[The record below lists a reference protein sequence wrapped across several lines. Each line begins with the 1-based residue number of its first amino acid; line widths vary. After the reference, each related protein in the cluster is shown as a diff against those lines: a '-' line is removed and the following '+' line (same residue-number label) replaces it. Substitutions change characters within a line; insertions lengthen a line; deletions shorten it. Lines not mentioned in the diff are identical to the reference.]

1 VSEQTIPSEV
11 VTVEGALRY
20 RPFTVRS
27 KCSNDEK
34 DQDRVEVKD
43 APSALFATV
52 CDGATQSMRS
62 AEAAEIIS
70 SNPAEL
76 WVDGVLTERVEV
88 LRKRRDELLASE
100 PSEPVDETSF
110 LSRAFAQIVR
120 DKQRHAFQTT
130 LVSVRITPRAT
141 GRVLLEAKTC
151 GDSALLVFD
160 RRGRLVVSRP
170 LLDSESSPFG
180 HSSPLTEV
188 LPDHFRS
195 EEPSHTEEIDD
206 DAHIVLCSDGFY
218 DAFPNPG
225 ALFRWLLQNGAD
237 PGLALE
243 ELHAQLDRRRGD
255 DDISYVWLFPL
266 AIDSSTPKPP
276 RATPDTDEVVR
287 FLATIAAILRRLA
300 DWIARD
306 AAAVSGGMAS

>member
-1 VSEQTIPSEV
+1 MSKSAIPPAV
-11 VTVEGALRY
+11 VGIEGALDY
-20 RPFTVRS
+20 QAFKVRS
-27 KCSNDEK
+27 KCNDEK

-43 APSALFATV
+43 APAALFATV

-70 SNPAEL
+70 NNPAEL
-76 WVDGVLTERVEV
+76 WVDGALTERVEV
-88 LRKRRDELLASE
+88 LRMRRDELLASE

-120 DKQRHAFQTT
+120 DKQRHSFQTT

-141 GRVLLEAKTC
+141 GHVLLEAKTC

-160 RRGRLVVSRP
+160 RRGRLVLSSP
-170 LLDSESSPFG
+170 LLDDESSPFG
-180 HSSPLTEV
+180 HVSPLTEV
-188 LPDHFRS
+188 LPDHFRG
-195 EEPSHTEEIDD
+195 EAPSHTEEIDD

-225 ALFRWLLQNGAD
+225 ALFRWLLQNGANPD
-237 PGLALE
+237 PALG
-243 ELHAQLDRRRGD
+243 ELHAQLDRHRGD

-266 AIDSSTPKPP
+266 AIHTPAPEPP
-276 RATPDTDEVVR
+276 RVPPDTGGSGRLLPTV
-287 FLATIAAILRRLA
+287 AALLRRFA

-306 AAAVSGGMAS
+306 AATVSGGMAS